1 MVVAMLLGVYDE
13 ELEKQAI
20 REEEREKADR
30 RVAKEKAKVAKEKA
44 KAAKEKEKAA
54 NVVID
59 IALGSGYSNKE
70 ILAILKQ
77 KLGIKEK
84 QADEYLR
91 KFYEKSV

>member
-1 MVVAMLLGVYDE
+1 MAMLLGVYDE

-30 RVAKEKAKVAKEKA
+30 RV
-44 KAAKEKEKAA
+44 AKEKEKAA

>member
-30 RVAKEKAKVAKEKA
+30 RVAKEKA
-44 KAAKEKEKAA
+44 KAA

>member
-1 MVVAMLLGVYDE
+1 MLLGVYDE

-30 RVAKEKAKVAKEKA
+30 RV
-44 KAAKEKEKAA
+44 AKEKEKAA

>member
-1 MVVAMLLGVYDE
+1 MLLGVYDE

-30 RVAKEKAKVAKEKA
+30 RVAKEREQTETRVRRE
-44 KAAKEKEKAA
+44 ERENAA

-59 IALGSGYSNKE
+59 IALGSGYSNEE
-70 ILAILKQ
+70 ILATLQK

-91 KFYEKSV
+91 KFYDKSL

>member
-1 MVVAMLLGVYDE
+1 MLLGVYDE

-30 RVAKEKAKVAKEKA
+30 RVAKEKAKV
-44 KAAKEKEKAA
+44 AKEKEKAA

>member
-1 MVVAMLLGVYDE
+1 MLLGVYDE

-20 REEEREKADR
+20 REEEREKTDR
-30 RVAKEKAKVAKEKA
+30 RV
-44 KAAKEKEKAA
+44 AKEKEKAA

>member
-1 MVVAMLLGVYDE
+1 MLLGVYDE

-20 REEEREKADR
+20 REEEREKTDR
-30 RVAKEKAKVAKEKA
+30 RV
-44 KAAKEKEKAA
+44 AKEKEKAA

-59 IALGSGYSNKE
+59 IALGSGYSNEE